1 MSRYHFGTPRGVV
14 EAAAQAAVLL
24 TLLIA
29 ALVGR
34 WLGPR
39 SEAETDR
46 DVIVSWLTCHDCG
59 SSQLDTVIGRAAS
72 REQAVVDTL
81 EQDLLRGP
89 GVRLVALDRT
99 LRRMRYADSVYLH
112 RRGINLP
119 VTDADSFVA
128 RSKARFE
135 KAWRRR
141 AAIALAAIYRHLG
154 SQRALA
160 ALQSVPDSASRL
172 ALDPILRDTVHY
184 YSTLPPP

>member
-1 MSRYHFGTPRGVV
+1 VV
-14 EAAAQAAVLL
+14 EAAVQAAVFLG
-24 TLLIA
+24 LLIA

-39 SEAETDR
+39 NEPETDR
-46 DVIVSWLTCHDCG
+46 EVIVSWLTCHDCG
-59 SSQLDTVIGRAAS
+59 TLRLDTVIGRAAV
-72 REQAVVDTL
+72 REQAVVETL
-81 EQDLLRGP
+81 KQDLIGGP

-112 RRGINLP
+112 RRGLVLP
-119 VTDADSFVA
+119 VTNADSFVA

-141 AAIALAAIYRHLG
+141 AAIALAAIYRQLG

-160 ALQSVPDSASRL
+160 ALQSVPDSAPYL
-172 ALDPILRDTVHY
+172 ALDPMLRDTVHY
-184 YSTLPPP
+184 YGTLPPP